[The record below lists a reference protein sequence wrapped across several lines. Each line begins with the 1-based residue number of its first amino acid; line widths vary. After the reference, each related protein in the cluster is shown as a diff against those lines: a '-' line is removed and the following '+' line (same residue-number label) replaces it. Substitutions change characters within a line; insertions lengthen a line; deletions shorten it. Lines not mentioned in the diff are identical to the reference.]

1 MLVHMMA
8 SRLSRAMNS
17 CKPLHTTHSI
27 VVKMLNME
35 QIMFSLFWLW
45 VWIRSFTMSY
55 MSIVL
60 TNQVEDNAVNNIMY
74 DFVVVGGGNAIW
86 RMLNRNCVTAV
97 KRMLGLTN
105 LSMVL
110 SCSAVTLFS
119 SAMAVIYQLLC

>member
-1 MLVHMMA
+1 
-8 SRLSRAMNS
+8 
-17 CKPLHTTHSI
+17 
-27 VVKMLNME
+27 
-35 QIMFSLFWLW
+35 
-45 VWIRSFTMSY
+45 MSY

-97 KRMLGLTN
+97 KRMLSLTN

-110 SCSAVTLFS
+110 SCSAVTFFALAMAVTLFAL
-119 SAMAVIYQLLC
+119 AMAVIYQLLC